1 MVDVIVGRH
10 EPTRDEGGLEQEEEN
25 VGYVGAPPARN
36 GDDGRST
43 RSSSSSSPSPSSS
56 SSSRYPPFVVILWRA
71 ALGRMEAHE
80 EEKWIE
86 ARFGVR
92 RST

>member
-43 RSSSSSSPSPSSS
+43 RSSSSSSSSSLS
-56 SSSRYPPFVVILWRA
+56 SSSRYPPFVVILELR
-71 ALGRMEAHE
+71 LGDGSSRGRGMD
-80 EEKWIE
+80 
-86 ARFGVR
+86 
-92 RST
+92 